1 MTGDDHI
8 FKDREKISHRF
19 IPSNLPHREE
29 QINSL
34 KSLFFK
40 SLENPSNAHLQIA
53 QIIGDVGSGKTVTS
67 LHFGEMLELEAKKR
81 KITLKHVYLN
91 PKVHGSSRITL
102 YRYLVRNAAPEVF
115 SQSLSAEELLTELVN
130 YLQTNHSYLLITF
143 DEVDYYVKH
152 SIDSIYDLTRLNEIS
167 PGRPVGVIGVIFTA
181 RSTKF
186 HEKLDRAELSTLGN
200 FPITF
205 PNYNTEQ
212 LHDIL
217 QERVK
222 DGFQDGVITSD
233 VLEYIADV
241 AAAPPVNGDV
251 RYALSVLFYAG
262 NLALS
267 TGSDRITIDIVRS
280 VANATHPSITD
291 EDILNLSNKGRIALL
306 ALVRSLRDSK
316 TAYSSLRDVRTI
328 CGIICEEYG
337 LKPFDDI
344 EEHVQDLADRDI
356 INIKSLTKI
365 GISGVPTDA
374 LAQYLDGLNDKIKRG
389 ITGTK
394 EI

>member
-1 MTGDDHI
+1 LTGDDHI

-67 LHFGEMLELEAKKR
+67 LHFGEMLELEAEKR

>member
-1 MTGDDHI
+1 M
-8 FKDREKISHRF
+8 
-19 IPSNLPHREE
+19 
-29 QINSL
+29 
-34 KSLFFK
+34 
-40 SLENPSNAHLQIA
+40 
-53 QIIGDVGSGKTVTS
+53 
-67 LHFGEMLELEAKKR
+67 
-81 KITLKHVYLN
+81 
-91 PKVHGSSRITL
+91 
-102 YRYLVRNAAPEVF
+102 
-115 SQSLSAEELLTELVN
+115 TELVN